1 MAKRVLDT
9 DWLGEP
15 RIEPSPSKVNRKG
28 RVGTAGPLRYLSY
41 LIKLTHMEKIQVYL
55 RKEELDALRKVAARS
70 RRSVAALVREAVRK
84 VVLMPAVEGPIAI
97 WDGEP
102 KRSSLN
108 HDSVHDEP

>member
-55 RKEELDALRKVAARS
+55 LSSTHCARWLHDRGVALQH
-70 RRSVAALVREAVRK
+70 LVRK

>member
-28 RVGTAGPLRYLSY
+28 LVGTAGPLRYLSY

-70 RRSVAALVREAVRK
+70 RRSVAALGAQSRADAGGR
-84 VVLMPAVEGPIAI
+84 
-97 WDGEP
+97 
-102 KRSSLN
+102 RSNCNLGWRA
-108 HDSVHDEP
+108 